1 MNEVYV
7 WIAIG
12 VISLLLI
19 FIKISNGKDNSSKIR
34 SIPAFD
40 KLDQINAKM
49 LESGKRLIIGLGSGY
64 QNFLTSINGII
75 GLQAAKSTAKQS
87 LLADEKPLI
96 LSGDGSLGSMSQVAL
111 AETYKSL
118 RAIEQYKPE
127 NSFLAGT
134 TPISYAASVMAES
147 HAKENG
153 GLFLVGHIRP
163 EMMLPV
169 DLVQN
174 KDLVCVVSADEP
186 GTQAICFPNNDS
198 ATIGEELYGF
208 ASRTEHQPWLTA
220 SLKLQDLL
228 RILIVVSLVVA
239 IILKLLGII

>member
-19 FIKISNGKDNSSKIR
+19 FIKISNGKDNSGKIR

-186 GTQAICFPNNDS
+186 GTQAVCFPNNDS
-198 ATIGEELYGF
+198 ATIGEDLYGF
-208 ASRTEHQPWLTA
+208 ASRTEYQPWLTA

-228 RILIVVSLVVA
+228 RILIVVGLVVA